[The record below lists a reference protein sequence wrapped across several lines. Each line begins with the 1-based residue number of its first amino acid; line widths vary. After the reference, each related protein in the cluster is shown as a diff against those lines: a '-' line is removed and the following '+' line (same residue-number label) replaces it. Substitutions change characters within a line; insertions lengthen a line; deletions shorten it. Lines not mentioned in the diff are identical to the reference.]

1 MNESNHDLRNQATP
15 IRVLVADDHIVTRHG
30 LSMLCH
36 NAEGIEVV
44 AEAADGDQAI
54 TLVEEWLPD
63 VVLMDVDMPRCDGIE
78 ATKRIH
84 RDHPTVEVI
93 ILTDHEDAETIFEAI
108 KAGAMGYLPK
118 SATLEEIHSAIKI
131 VADGGA
137 VFDPAHAVQ
146 AFKLL
151 DQFVRWDTKAR
162 SGPAEYD
169 LLTPRELTILVD
181 VMDGMTVTQIA
192 AARRISRRTVSA
204 HMSNIY
210 RKLHVNNRVDAVRYA
225 RLAYPATPLPAA

>member
-1 MNESNHDLRNQATP
+1 MRTALGDRC
-15 IRVLVADDHIVTRHG
+15 RLV
-30 LSMLCH
+30 
-36 NAEGIEVV
+36 
-44 AEAADGDQAI
+44 
-54 TLVEEWLPD
+54 
-63 VVLMDVDMPRCDGIE
+63 
-78 ATKRIH
+78 KRIH

-137 VFDPAHAVQ
+137 VFDLAHAVQ

-151 DQFVRWDTKAR
+151 DQFVRWDTNTR

-181 VMDGMTVTQIA
+181 VMDGMTVAQIA

-210 RKLHVNNRVDAVRYA
+210 CKLHVNNRVDAVRYA
-225 RLAYPATPLPAA
+225 RLAYPATPLAAA